1 MSQSHE
7 TIYPKVL
14 MIARA
19 FPPFLPVGHS
29 IRVIKFMKYLPQL
42 GYEPVVL
49 TVHDA
54 QEYETLPKVG
64 SEVLLSEIS
73 RDIRIH
79 RTKTGEPSADYLRKE
94 TAFSQKNR
102 LTWLLAKLF
111 GGSRRW
117 IFRNLFL
124 PDRTLVWLPF
134 AVSRGRQV
142 VKEEDIDILFA
153 TCPPHTSTL
162 IGALLKTLTHKPLIL
177 DYRDDWIDTPWH
189 LSKPGIA
196 RRIDRMLEKWAVHTA
211 DKVILV
217 TEWSRRAFRER
228 YPNQPR
234 DKFELITN
242 GCDLEQIRKISS
254 GSTPSRNSKFTILH
268 AGSLNVSTVWGR
280 SPMGLF
286 KAIQNLLQTQPE
298 AAGNLEFIFA
308 GDLPD
313 EFKRLADEM
322 RISEVI
328 RSVGHIPHDE
338 VLRLTKS
345 ADLLLAINYD
355 GWETLIPGKIYE
367 YWAVG
372 GSPILLLSCPGAATD
387 FIHQHKLGFA
397 IEPYDADGIS
407 RVIVDV
413 YQQWKKGTPLK
424 IDPNGIEAFD
434 RKSLAGQL
442 AKVLSSV
449 FLEDQTMTDASPVHT

>member
-1 MSQSHE
+1 MPQPHE
-7 TIYPKVL
+7 KRAKKVL

-29 IRVIKFMKYLPQL
+29 IRVIKFMKYLPEL

-49 TVHDA
+49 TVDDT

-73 RDIRIH
+73 RDIPIH

-94 TAFSQKNR
+94 NAFSQKTR

-142 VKEEDIDILFA
+142 VREENIDVLFA

-162 IGALLKTLTHKPLIL
+162 IGAILKTLTGKPLIL

-196 RRIDRMLEKWAVHTA
+196 RSIDRILEKWAVKTA

-228 YPNQPR
+228 YPDQPR
-234 DKFELITN
+234 EKFELITN

-254 GSTPSRNSKFTILH
+254 GSIPTHNSKFSILH

-280 SPMGLF
+280 SPTGLF
-286 KAIQNLLQTQPE
+286 EAIQNLLRTQPE
-298 AAGNLEFIFA
+298 LAENLEFIFA
-308 GDLPD
+308 GDLPV
-313 EFKRLADEM
+313 EFKGLADRM
-322 RISEVI
+322 GISGVI

-338 VLRLTKS
+338 VLRLTRS

-372 GSPILLLSCPGAATD
+372 GSPILLLSCPGAAAD
-387 FIHQHKLGFA
+387 FVTQRKLGFTV
-397 IEPYDADGIS
+397 EPYDAEGIS
-407 RVIVDV
+407 RTILDV
-413 YQQWKKGTPLK
+413 YQQWKKGTPLQ
-424 IDPNGIEAFD
+424 INSDGVEAFD
-434 RKSLAGQL
+434 RRSLAGQL
-442 AKVLSSV
+442 ANVLSSV
-449 FLEDQTMTDASPVHT
+449 LLEDQKITDISPVHT

>member
-1 MSQSHE
+1 
-7 TIYPKVL
+7 

-19 FPPFLPVGHS
+19 FPPFLPVGYS
-29 IRVIKFMKYLPQL
+29 IRVIKFIKYLPAL

-49 TVHDA
+49 TVDDT
-54 QEYETLPKVG
+54 QEYETLSKVG
-64 SEVLLSEIS
+64 SDVLLSEIQS
-73 RDIRIH
+73 TISIY
-79 RTKTGEPSADYLRKE
+79 RTKTGEPSAEYLRRE
-94 TAFSQKNR
+94 NAFSQKNR
-102 LTWLLAKLF
+102 ISWLLAKLF

-134 AVSRGRQV
+134 AVSRGRQIV
-142 VKEEDIDILFA
+142 REKGIDVIFA

-162 IGALLKTLTHKPLIL
+162 IGAILKSLTGKPLIL

-196 RRIDRMLEKWAVHTA
+196 RRIDRTLEKWAVKTA

-217 TEWSRRAFRER
+217 TEWSRRAFRKR
-228 YPNQPR
+228 YSDQPR
-234 DKFELITN
+234 GKFGLITN
-242 GCDLEQIRKISS
+242 GCDLDEIRKIISDS
-254 GSTPSRNSKFTILH
+254 IPSRNSKFTILH

-286 KAIQNLLQTQPE
+286 EAIQNLLQTQPGIAE
-298 AAGNLEFIFA
+298 NLEFIFA

-313 EFKRLADEM
+313 EFKRLANEM
-322 RISEVI
+322 GISKVI
-328 RSVGHIPHDE
+328 RSIGHVPHNE
-338 VLRLTKS
+338 ALRLINS
-345 ADLLLAINYD
+345 AELLLAINYD
-355 GWETLIPGKIYE
+355 GWETLIPGKVYE

-372 GSPILLLSCPGAATD
+372 RSPILLLSCPGAAAD
-387 FIHQHKLGFA
+387 LIMQRKLGFTA
-397 IEPYDADGIS
+397 EPNDANEIS
-407 RVIVDV
+407 RIIFDV

-424 IDPNGIEAFD
+424 IDSNGVEAFD

-442 AKVLSSV
+442 AQVLSSV
-449 FLEDQTMTDASPVHT
+449 LLVD